1 MLNIIFIL
9 TGCVLFVIYMHRA
22 IASKKKY
29 KIIANLIC
37 ATAWLVLSM
46 FNTVW
51 FVVGHML

>member
-1 MLNIIFIL
+1 MLNVIFIL
-9 TGCVLFVIYMHRA
+9 LGYALYGINMHRA

>member
-1 MLNIIFIL
+1 MFNIIFIL
-9 TGCVLFVIYMHRA
+9 LGCALFVIYMHRA

-29 KIIANLIC
+29 AIIANLIC

-51 FVVGHML
+51 FAVGHML